1 MMMDMIAGY
10 RATLFDGDEELD
22 WLRHGWRGLRLYA
35 RKAKAA
41 MLDGDVVLKAEMLNR
56 ADRLLVL
63 MTGILDTAPGTTLG
77 PALMRIYA
85 TLQTTL
91 LRANA
96 QNDTAALD
104 EFDRA
109 IEILVRDMLE
119 TSEPGTAP

>member
-10 RATLFDGDEELD
+10 RATMFDGATDLD
-22 WLRHGWRGLRLYA
+22 WLRHGWRALRLYG

-41 MLDGDVVLKAEMLNR
+41 MLAGDTAQKAEMITR

-63 MTGILDTAPGTTLG
+63 MTGLLDTGPGTTLG
-77 PALMRIYA
+77 PALMNIYA
-85 TLQTTL
+85 VLQRTL

-96 QNDTAALD
+96 KNDVAALD

-109 IEILVRDMLE
+109 IESLARDMLE
-119 TSEPGTAP
+119 TPELRIAS